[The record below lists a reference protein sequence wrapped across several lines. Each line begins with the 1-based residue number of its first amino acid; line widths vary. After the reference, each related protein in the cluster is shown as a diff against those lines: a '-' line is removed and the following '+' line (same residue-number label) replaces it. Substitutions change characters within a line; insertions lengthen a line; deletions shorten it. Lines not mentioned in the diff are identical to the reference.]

1 MLNIKNLVGKKT
13 KSKEDSQIESYKS
26 ALEQD
31 PENVNVRLKLGDLY
45 AKAGDKKA
53 AIQEYTTAAVQY
65 ANDGYLVKAI
75 AVNKIIV
82 RLDPSRQEAL
92 DRLSDLY
99 FQRGVTA
106 DPLVQKY
113 REEKEAR
120 TKTEM
125 FRMQRKRQEE
135 QEELPTIEPEE
146 TELAFEPETVID
158 LHAEPEQEPDIEVY
172 IQKFPLLANLAD
184 ETQRWLKRHITI
196 RHFDENKIIVEQEG
210 QQQSLFLIAEGQVRM
225 LTKDKE
231 GQETI
236 LDRLEPGGFF
246 GGISLFKPVRQTHE
260 AASGDDDITVVA
272 DKPCTIMEIAHD
284 ELTALAKREPDV
296 SEALLEE
303 YYKRRASETTLARV
317 PLFSHL
323 DPLERRKIS
332 EHLTPEN
339 VKKGTA
345 IITEGEVGDC
355 MYLIKVGEVGIY
367 TTLVE
372 DEGVSVIK
380 TDQERLH
387 LATLRE
393 GDFFG
398 EQALIT
404 KEPRSATVIASTDVQ
419 LLKFSKRDLAMVVKQ
434 YPRVGTLLKKYHQK
448 RISETLESLKSIW

>member
-1 MLNIKNLVGKKT
+1 MLHLKNLVGKK
-13 KSKEDSQIESYKS
+13 SKDDAHLESYK
-26 ALEQD
+26 AILEKD
-31 PENVNVRLKLGDLY
+31 PNNVNIRLKLGDLY
-45 AKAGDKKA
+45 AKAGKKKA
-53 AIQEYTTAAVQY
+53 AIQEYTTAAIQY
-65 ANDGYLVKAI
+65 ADDGFLVKAI

-106 DPLVQKY
+106 DPLVQQY

-120 TKTEM
+120 TKSEI
-125 FRMQRKRQEE
+125 FRQQREA

-146 TELAFEPETVID
+146 TEPAAGTVLD
-158 LHAEPEQEPDIEVY
+158 LHTGPAQEPDVGAY
-172 IQKFPLLANLAD
+172 MQQLALLANLAD

-196 RHFDENKIIVEQEG
+196 RRFAENTVIVEREG
-210 QQQSLFLIAEGQVRM
+210 QQQQSLFILAEGEARM

-236 LDRLEPGGFF
+236 LDRLGPGGFF
-246 GGISLFKPVRQTHE
+246 GGTSLFRPVRQSQE
-260 AASGDDDITVVA
+260 ASPGNNDITVVA
-272 DKPCTIMEIAHD
+272 QEPCTILEIAHD

-317 PLFSHL
+317 PLFSYL
-323 DPLERRKIS
+323 DPMERRKIA
-332 EHLTPEN
+332 EYLTPEN
-339 VKKGTA
+339 VQKGTT

-372 DEGVSVIK
+372 DEGISVIK

-387 LATLRE
+387 LATLQD

-404 KEPRSATVIASTDVQ
+404 KEPRSATVIALTDVQ
-419 LLKFSKRDLAMVVKQ
+419 LLKFSKHDLALVVKQ
-434 YPRVGTLLKKYHQK
+434 YPRVGTLLKKYHQQ

>member
-1 MLNIKNLVGKKT
+1 MLNIKNLVGKK
-13 KSKEDSQIESYKS
+13 SKEDSQLESYKS
-26 ALEQD
+26 ALGQD
-31 PENVNVRLKLGDLY
+31 PDNVNIRLKLGDLY
-45 AKAGDKKA
+45 AKIGDKKA

-65 ANDGYLVKAI
+65 ADDGYLVKAI

-125 FRMQRKRQEE
+125 FRMQRKEQEE

-158 LHAEPEQEPDIEVY
+158 LHAEPDQETDIDAF
-172 IQKFPLLANLAD
+172 IQHLPLFANLAD
-184 ETQRWLKRHITI
+184 ETQRWLKRHIII
-196 RHFDENKIIVEQEG
+196 RHFAENTVIVEQEG
-210 QQQSLFLIAEGQVRM
+210 QQQSLFIIAEGRARM

-231 GQETI
+231 GQETV
-236 LDRLEPGGFF
+236 LDRLGPGGFF
-246 GGISLFKPVRQTHE
+246 GGISLFKPVRQMHE
-260 AASGDDDITVVA
+260 ATSGDDDITVVA
-272 DKPCTIMEIAHD
+272 EDPCTIMEIAYD
-284 ELTALAKREPDV
+284 ELAVLAKREPDV

-303 YYKRRASETTLARV
+303 YYKRRASDTTLARV
-317 PLFSHL
+317 PLFSYL
-323 DPLERRKIS
+323 DPMERRKIS
-332 EHLTPEN
+332 EYLTLES
-339 VKKGTA
+339 VEKGTA

-355 MYLIKVGEVGIY
+355 MYLIKHGEVGIY
-367 TTLVE
+367 TTLIE
-372 DEGVSVIK
+372 DQGVSVIK

-387 LATLRE
+387 LATLKD
-393 GDFFG
+393 GDFVG

-404 KEPRSATVIASTDVQ
+404 REPRSATVIALTDVQ

-434 YPRVGTLLKKYHQK
+434 YPRVGTLLKKYHQQ